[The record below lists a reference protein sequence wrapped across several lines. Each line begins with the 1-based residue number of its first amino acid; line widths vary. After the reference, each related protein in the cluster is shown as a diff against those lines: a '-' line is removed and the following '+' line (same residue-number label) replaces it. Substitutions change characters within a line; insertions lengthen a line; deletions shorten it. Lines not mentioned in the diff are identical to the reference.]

1 MHHDFRPNFAPGL
14 GENEGTPPRARPI
27 PAVRGTIVME
37 TKKRF
42 DMGHVKTWLSVNA
55 IVIAVAI
62 ILLLLFGAFLR
73 LELHPLELGAA
84 VFAAILASVAAFAV
98 AVLGVLVALR
108 RLDVTVRGIL
118 GEVAGAREHAEA
130 DLAGT
135 RERAESSIRAA
146 QDAVQSKTDSAA
158 LFERLR
164 FTQMLLDGRDV
175 REPAEWLDN
184 LFLNNGGDIRKI
196 RDELKRDLVFG
207 NIDATRN
214 ALAIYNAIAAIAEYY
229 YSNLVVPEVIL
240 SRMAVRAQLAGFYFG
255 PAFSALGMINR
266 TTSHNVQRFL
276 NDTKAYTQKNEP
288 WLEQLVPEFYQ
299 EAEAQKGAGFPAPS
313 SSETIDK
320 VSQFKQSIGGSG

>member
-1 MHHDFRPNFAPGL
+1 M
-14 GENEGTPPRARPI
+14 EPRKILNA
-27 PAVRGTIVME
+27 
-37 TKKRF
+37 
-42 DMGHVKTWLSVNA
+42 GHVKTWLSVNA
-55 IVIAVAI
+55 IVITVAI
-62 ILLLLFGAFLR
+62 VLLLLFGAFAR
-73 LELHPLELGAA
+73 LTLHPLELGAA
-84 VFAAILASVAAFAV
+84 VFAAILTCVAAFAV
-98 AVLGVLVALR
+98 AVAGVLVALR
-108 RLDVTVRGIL
+108 HLDAAAHGVTSQ
-118 GEVAGAREHAEA
+118 
-130 DLAGT
+130 LAGT
-135 RERAESSIRAA
+135 REQAEGSIRAA
-146 QDAVQSKTDSAA
+146 QEAVQSKTDTAA
-158 LFERLR
+158 FFERLR

-229 YSNLVVPEVIL
+229 YSNLVVPEIIL

-276 NDTKAYTQKNEP
+276 NDTKAYTKKNEP

-299 EAEAQKGAGFPAPS
+299 ETEAQKGAGFPAPAP
-313 SSETIDK
+313 TQTVDK
-320 VSQFKQSIGGSG
+320 VSQFKQSIGGTG